1 MITIKD
7 LVPLDDMQLESWR
20 NNLKNLDKETMKD
33 LYVFCQDFFVWPCR
47 NHYLGETCDSCAN
60 HDFCLR
66 CKLTIAEVKHELI
79 KRSFLK

>member
-7 LVPLDDMQLESWR
+7 LAPLDDMQLESWR
-20 NNLKNLDKETMKD
+20 NALKNFDKETMKD
-33 LYVFCQDFFVWPCR
+33 LYIFCQDFFVWPCR
-47 NHYLGETCDSCAN
+47 KHHLGETCDSCAD